1 MEMKTKPKGRK
12 TMKLT
17 RRLAMIAGAAA
28 LSVTGLA
35 GAAQA
40 WEPNKPI
47 NFVIMAGKGG
57 GADKMARLMQAIV
70 EENNF
75 SPKPLVPV
83 NKPGGS
89 GAEAL
94 VALNTA
100 KDPDYN
106 IMVTLNS
113 FFTTPLRQPGL
124 GVDIMKFAPIGRM
137 AEDTFILWVNKDEGI
152 NTFEEFLAEAK
163 KRGSGWVMGGT
174 GKNSEDNIIT
184 DFLNSNYGLSIKYI
198 PYKGGGA
205 VAKDLA
211 GNQIDSSVNNPS
223 EALGF
228 YESGDVIPLVAFT
241 NDPLPLFPGVPTLK
255 SKGADFAYYMQRAVV
270 GAPGMSDGALA
281 FYQDLFNKVYAS
293 VKWQGY
299 MKKKSLLGAKL
310 DGDDLK
316 AYWKT
321 QRARHEQIL
330 KASGAIK

>member
-1 MEMKTKPKGRK
+1 MAF
-12 TMKLT
+12 T
-17 RRLAMIAGAAA
+17 RRVMIAASAA
-28 LSVTGLA
+28 VIGLA
-35 GAAQA
+35 GLTTAAQA

-47 NFVIMAGKGG
+47 DFVIMAGKGG

-70 EENNF
+70 EEESM
-75 SPKPLVPV
+75 SPKPLIPV

-100 KDPDYN
+100 GDPDHT

-124 GVDIMKFAPIGRM
+124 GVDIMTFAPVGRM
-137 AEDTFILWVNKDEGI
+137 AEDTFLLWVHKDEGVS
-152 NTFEEFLAEAK
+152 TFEEFVAEAK
-163 KRGSGWVMGGT
+163 NRGDGWVMGGT

-184 DFLNSNYGLSIKYI
+184 DFLNSNFDLNIKYI

-211 GNQIDSSVNNPS
+211 GQQIDSSVNNPS

-228 YESGDVIPLVAFT
+228 YESGDLIPLVAFT
-241 NDPLPLFPGVPTLK
+241 DERLPLFPDVPTAK
-255 SKGADFAYYMQRAVV
+255 EKGADFSYYMQRAVV
-270 GAPGMSDGALA
+270 GAPGMSDEALA
-281 FYQDLFNKVYAS
+281 FYQDLFNNVYGS
-293 VKWQGY
+293 EKWQKY
-299 MKKKSLLGAKL
+299 MTDKSLQGDKL

-316 AYWKT
+316 GYWDT
-321 QRARHEQIL
+321 QRNRHEEIL